1 GAGRGSPI
9 FVDLSYDMTGL
20 LFAQGLALPVQAAPE
35 HEHAV
40 EHAPRVLDEDV
51 LVDGALL
58 EEVLDLVVG
67 MPGVIAL
74 ELRMPR
80 EEAHVERH
88 EAAAFRVAPPALDE
102 LVPEARGR
110 PVLDR
115 PGRRRGDR
123 VILVAVQPDQLVAE
137 LERLGRAEAA
147 LAEIAEPEAE
157 LPRHPG
163 EQLEVRRA
171 EAERAAFDGA
181 LRIAELADRRTAAD
195 IVRSCREADADLV
208 RENLL
213 RFAHLLERIGVQHLE
228 ELRHEE
234 LVREDGELD
243 QERAGLDF
251 AELAAPEPGRVR
263 VRGDDRMAEHV
274 ALEPCLELKS
284 SFVHH
289 EPPETDETYSSA
301 DRVAVA
307 ANHERREAP
316 R

>member
-1 GAGRGSPI
+1 GGASSASRPCSSRNCVQRMANRATVRVGGAGRGSPI

-115 PGRRRGDR
+115 PG
-123 VILVAVQPDQLVAE
+123 
-137 LERLGRAEAA
+137 
-147 LAEIAEPEAE
+147 
-157 LPRHPG
+157 
-163 EQLEVRRA
+163 
-171 EAERAAFDGA
+171 
-181 LRIAELADRRTAAD
+181 
-195 IVRSCREADADLV
+195 
-208 RENLL
+208 
-213 RFAHLLERIGVQHLE
+213 
-228 ELRHEE
+228 
-234 LVREDGELD
+234 
-243 QERAGLDF
+243 
-251 AELAAPEPGRVR
+251 
-263 VRGDDRMAEHV
+263 
-274 ALEPCLELKS
+274 
-284 SFVHH
+284 
-289 EPPETDETYSSA
+289 
-301 DRVAVA
+301 
-307 ANHERREAP
+307 
-316 R
+316 